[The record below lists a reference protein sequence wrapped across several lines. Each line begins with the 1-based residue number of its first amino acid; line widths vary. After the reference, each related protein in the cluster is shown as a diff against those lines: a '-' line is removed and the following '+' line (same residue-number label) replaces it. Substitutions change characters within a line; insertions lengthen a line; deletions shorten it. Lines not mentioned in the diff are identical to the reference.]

1 MITSSPPA
9 LRRYAD
15 SPEPEIVSLAGLD
28 GEVLGPDALARTAR
42 EIEDLTAARADALVG
57 ELADASDYNA
67 FRLGGV
73 LAKILA
79 ERWYASAGYVD
90 FASYVER
97 RHGFKRRKAYYLVQI
112 YNTVSGLGLG
122 WDELKPIG
130 WTKLKELAPVLGSGN
145 AVEWLERAAAPGMT
159 VARLRDLVQACREE
173 PPSRFEDVAPAR
185 TTVRTFALDDEQ
197 LRLLDQA
204 LARARTDAG
213 SADDSAALA
222 HVARNY
228 LGPSGMVVERHL
240 TAIGLVGALSLLE
253 RSFPEADLKVEAN
266 RPEGDHTQ
274 DQTQED
280 R

>member
-1 MITSSPPA
+1 LS
-9 LRRYAD
+9 RD
-15 SPEPEIVSLAGLD
+15 GLD

-42 EIEDLTAARADALVG
+42 EIEDLTAERAHALVG

-73 LAKILA
+73 LAKILD
-79 ERWYASAGYVD
+79 EKWYAGAGYVD

-112 YNTVSGLGLG
+112 YNAVSRLGLG

-130 WTKLKELAPVLGSGN
+130 WTKLKELAPVLESGN
-145 AVEWLERAAAPGMT
+145 AAEWLARAAAPGMT
-159 VARLRDLVQACREE
+159 VAKLRELVQACRAE
-173 PPSRFEDVAPAR
+173 PPSRFDDVAVGR

-197 LRLLDQA
+197 LRIVDQA
-204 LARARTDAG
+204 LAKAKAEVG
-213 SADDSAALA
+213 ADLDSAALA
-222 HVARNY
+222 HIARNY
-228 LGPSGMVVERHL
+228 LGPSGKVVERHL

-266 RPEGDHTQ
+266 RPHGGCPP
-274 DQTQED
+274 DQLQED
-280 R
+280 